1 MKALFTRVWEGR
13 LVLCALSARP
23 FVRAEFWHLGWKALL
38 GVLMAEPALEDLH
51 CPALRISLM
60 LICLTLLVLCAFLA
74 KTLLEL
80 LHGGKQ
86 AKPQLFSCCLFA
98 C

>member
-1 MKALFTRVWEGR
+1 
-13 LVLCALSARP
+13 
-23 FVRAEFWHLGWKALL
+23 
-38 GVLMAEPALEDLH
+38 MAEPALEDLR

-80 LHGGKQ
+80 LHWENKRN
-86 AKPQLFSCCLFA
+86 LSFSVAVCSLA
-98 C
+98 ELE